1 MGRWGQYLDGE
12 GRMRLTGHAAHMGE
26 KRDEYRILVRNP
38 EGRKPVGKPRRRCE
52 DLSGSGKGPVKD
64 SCEHG

>member
-1 MGRWGQYLDGE
+1 
-12 GRMRLTGHAAHMGE
+12 MRLTGHAAHMGE